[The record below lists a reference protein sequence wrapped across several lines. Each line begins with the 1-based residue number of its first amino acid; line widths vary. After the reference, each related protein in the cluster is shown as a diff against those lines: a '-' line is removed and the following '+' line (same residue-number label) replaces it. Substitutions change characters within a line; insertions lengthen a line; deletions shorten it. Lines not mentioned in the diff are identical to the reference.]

1 MGSPDETWDKR
12 VDLLCQTV
20 DIQLLLTYLD
30 VLSKLVGI
38 CDVKT
43 SGWALVSVNVD
54 VGEVSSELG
63 SHVVGTHIID
73 RCSNTSVIHL
83 L

>member
-38 CDVKT
+38 CHVKI
-43 SGWALVSVNVD
+43 SRRALISIYVD
-54 VGEVSSELG
+54 VGEVSSKLG
-63 SHVVGTHIID
+63 SQVVGRLI
-73 RCSNTSVIHL
+73 
-83 L
+83 

>member
-20 DIQLLLTYLD
+20 DIQLLLTYFD

-38 CDVKT
+38 CDVKI
-43 SGWALVSVNVD
+43 SGWALFFVNVD
-54 VGEVSSELG
+54 VGEVNSKLG
-63 SHVVGTHIID
+63 SQVVGRLI
-73 RCSNTSVIHL
+73 
-83 L
+83 